1 MPWASWISPLAWT
14 SKSNCS
20 KNGKSTNASNKW
32 NAFMTGLIGKKVG
45 MTQFYNAE
53 GNVIPVTVIQ
63 TGPCVVVQKK
73 ESTKDGYNALQVGFG
88 SKKNQRVNKPAQ
100 GHMAKAGRGAFEVL
114 KEFRL
119 DDVSQ
124 YQVGQEIKAADLF
137 KAGDRIDVSGTSK
150 GHGFTGVVKR
160 WSFAGFPRSH
170 GTHEYFRHGGSIGN
184 RSYPGRVRKGKKM
197 AGHWGNERISVQ
209 NLEVVDIRADDHLL
223 LVKGAVPGAKRG
235 IVVVR
240 RAVKG

>member
-1 MPWASWISPLAWT
+1 M
-14 SKSNCS
+14 SKLNSNS
-20 KNGKSTNASNKW
+20 RRRYESRFFTW
-32 NAFMTGLIGKKVG
+32 NAFMTGLIGKKIG
-45 MTQFYNAE
+45 MTQFYNAD

-73 ESTKDGYNALQVGFG
+73 ESAKDGYNALQMGFG
-88 SKKNQRVNKPAQ
+88 NKKNQRVNKPEQ
-100 GHMAKAGRGAFEVL
+100 GHMAKAGKGAFEVL

-119 DDVSQ
+119 EDVSQ

-150 GHGFTGVVKR
+150 GHGFTGVIKR
-160 WSFAGFPRSH
+160 WSFAGFPGSH

-184 RSYPGRVRKGKKM
+184 RSFPGRVRKGKKM
-197 AGHWGNERISVQ
+197 AGHWGDEQISVQ
-209 NLEVVDIRADDHLL
+209 NLEVIDIRVEDNLML
-223 LVKGAVPGAKRG
+223 IKGAIPGAKQG